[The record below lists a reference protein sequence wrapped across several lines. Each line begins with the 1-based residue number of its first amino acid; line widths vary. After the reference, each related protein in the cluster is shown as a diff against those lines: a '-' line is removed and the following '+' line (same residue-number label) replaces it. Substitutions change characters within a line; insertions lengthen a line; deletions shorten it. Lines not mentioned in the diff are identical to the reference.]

1 MNILDKFRYKK
12 DDPEQ
17 LNIKLDQYSS
27 KQTFKNKENLSKLL
41 STSVRVS
48 SEIFPNIS
56 KAIDN
61 VFRRIKLQNN
71 FSFFVTANHIETQAT
86 CIAMP
91 LSDTAEIVLTSKL
104 VELLSQDELESV
116 IAHEIAHFHYQHAL
130 YPDPN
135 TVKDRL
141 EYLNLLHFSR
151 AAEISADRVGFIGC
165 GSLESSLRA
174 MLKITS
180 GLSDK
185 HLKFN
190 FSNYLDQLRELK
202 EIKGDKNLMYSTHPN
217 FLIRMQALIWFSMSN
232 EYHKYSNTNKK
243 GSFDLKEV
251 DEKISL
257 KASLLDFKI
266 GYFGTFILAI
276 CFLGL
281 GATTI
286 YGTGIELESSGGG
299 FAKQLIGIYTNTLGD
314 WAYLLIAL
322 AAFTTMFSTTL
333 TCLDAFSRVLS
344 PATEIIRGNKQG
356 KPNKWYKLW
365 LSIVVLGTI
374 IILSLFLTDMKAMV
388 DFATKVAFITSPV
401 IAILNYLVINGKTI
415 PKKYRQSNL
424 LKVISWI
431 GMFYLIG
438 FSIYFSWM
446 VGVN

>member
-104 VELLSQDELESV
+104 VELLNQDELESV
-116 IAHEIAHFHYQHAL
+116 IAHEVAHFHYQHAL

-135 TVKDRL
+135 KVKDRL
-141 EYLNLLHFSR
+141 EHLNLLHFSR

-217 FLIRMQALIWFSMSN
+217 FLIRMQALIWFSMTN
-232 EYHKYSNTNKK
+232 EYHKYFNTNKK
-243 GSFDLKEV
+243 GSFDLKDV
-251 DEKISL
+251 DEKI
-257 KASLLDFKI
+257 D
-266 GYFGTFILAI
+266 
-276 CFLGL
+276 
-281 GATTI
+281 
-286 YGTGIELESSGGG
+286 
-299 FAKQLIGIYTNTLGD
+299 N
-314 WAYLLIAL
+314 
-322 AAFTTMFSTTL
+322 
-333 TCLDAFSRVLS
+333 
-344 PATEIIRGNKQG
+344 
-356 KPNKWYKLW
+356 
-365 LSIVVLGTI
+365 SI
-374 IILSLFLTDMKAMV
+374 
-388 DFATKVAFITSPV
+388 TKVIGDEVEYSNKDVVSRTLMWGSINIFLSDKKFSKKEQEIFKKSFGEKRTQSMLSFMKMANSKSIQDKINNTFEEASKLLKNDKEK
-401 IAILNYLVINGKTI
+401 ILNELNK
-415 PKKYRQSNL
+415 L
-424 LKVISWI
+424 LKVAEGNQNSLKNVIKI
-431 GMFYLIG
+431 IKTKIKL
-438 FSIYFSWM
+438 
-446 VGVN
+446 